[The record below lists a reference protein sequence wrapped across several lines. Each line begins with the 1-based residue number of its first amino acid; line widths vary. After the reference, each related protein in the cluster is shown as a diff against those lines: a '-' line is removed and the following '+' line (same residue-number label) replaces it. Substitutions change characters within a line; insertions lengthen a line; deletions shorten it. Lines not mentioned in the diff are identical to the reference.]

1 VRTQVVKAGLA
12 RVIASFLNRITK
24 APHDNIV
31 IEAKKRYCGPS
42 ASCFLSSMLILIS
55 ELSVLPMI
63 TVFVFFV
70 SSIMAAIRT
79 FKNGKTTA
87 RYDQQD
93 PDYQQPKFFHDSI
106 AILFLFMS
114 RRLSCLTTDAEVLR
128 SILDCMPLL

>member
-1 VRTQVVKAGLA
+1 MLA
-12 RVIASFLNRITK
+12 
-24 APHDNIV
+24 
-31 IEAKKRYCGPS
+31 
-42 ASCFLSSMLILIS
+42 
-55 ELSVLPMI
+55 MI

-93 PDYQQPKFFHDSI
+93 PDYQQPKFFHNSI

-114 RRLSCLTTDAEVLR
+114 RRLSCLTSDAAVLR